1 MEQIREETDHRLK
14 LRLLSAALMIFVAP
28 PGFDELQSR
37 LTGRHTEDEETV
49 QKRLAIARQELKQAY
64 HYDYVVV
71 NDTVSQA
78 VDRLSLIVEANRL
91 NIHNMKEFL
100 DEVNHNAKASN
111 VTDYS

>member
-64 HYDYVVV
+64 HYDYVRFFV
-71 NDTVSQA
+71 Q
-78 VDRLSLIVEANRL
+78 RLPRL
-91 NIHNMKEFL
+91 FGHRHRRARHFAGAL
-100 DEVNHNAKASN
+100 HR
-111 VTDYS
+111 